1 LPNSDHDS
9 AWRGCYSLLTPLPLS
24 LHLGGRPQAAS
35 LVRGL
40 RPRNAP
46 SPTTSRRSEWVGNMK
61 LASRGDPHFPH
72 RALVGPECE
81 LAQARQA
88 GRIPHGSKVPC
99 DARQDPATESRTVHF
114 VIPNQDRA
122 QKVATQNMTHN
133 WQLYKL
139 FLLPD
144 RCWDPTVSVRVQAH
158 QSTSVSKHSWSRSI
172 WTQKKFIC
180 FRLRVGTC
188 HSNPQEHHHGESLAI
203 SRKRSWTLVQCSRTP
218 VQRPLNLIQGSGNS

>member
-1 LPNSDHDS
+1 
-9 AWRGCYSLLTPLPLS
+9 
-24 LHLGGRPQAAS
+24 
-35 LVRGL
+35 
-40 RPRNAP
+40 
-46 SPTTSRRSEWVGNMK
+46 MK

-133 WQLYKL
+133 WQLYIL
-139 FLLPD
+139 FLMAN

-180 FRLRVGTC
+180 LDSG
-188 HSNPQEHHHGESLAI
+188 LAPVTQT
-203 SRKRSWTLVQCSRTP
+203 RKSTIM
-218 VQRPLNLIQGSGNS
+218 LNLSQSLVNARGLSCNAHGPRCSAL